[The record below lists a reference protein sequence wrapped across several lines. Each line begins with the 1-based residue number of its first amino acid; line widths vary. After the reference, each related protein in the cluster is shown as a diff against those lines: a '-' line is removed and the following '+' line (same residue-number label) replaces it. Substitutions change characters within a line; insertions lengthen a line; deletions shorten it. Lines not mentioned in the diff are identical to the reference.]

1 MLTSLQ
7 NMLIANS
14 MDINES
20 TTSSSDISGFGISH
34 PWSSGIEIFKNIIL
48 NKPSPALK
56 VYVQEN
62 NLNLEDIVEEMID
75 YMYVVC
81 DIDKETEDDSGFPI
95 FSTVFDNSKLKIRR
109 DYIHNF
115 GNKSIIKRA
124 LKSIGKPQ
132 TSPALL
138 SIYKPDSSNPGLSY
152 LGQYP
157 LNGSIMF
164 GNGSADK
171 NAPKLSVLE
180 GWVVD
185 MFNGDKMLE
194 ITDTIWRESTEVTVK
209 SIKQYLIEVNKKIG
223 KNIVPETEY
232 KALRLEKGNKIQ
244 NLFNEVVVKLS
255 KYYQHSNRN
264 SYNPSD
270 IFVYRKS
277 KENDIIQDLESI
289 LEFLIKAEAEKIE
302 IQKNKEIDGSTSIPA
317 SETVA
322 RDIFLKLT
330 AVDYDIVGIS
340 LKKLSKNA
348 RNVENVLDLVK
359 EKNYTPENRT
369 DIEINDISVNDKNP
383 NAIHF
388 QCKVKLISPSGNR
401 GYNGNYDIKV
411 TFRNYGAKQIDKKI
425 LKSNKNVING
435 KVQLGCEIVFK
446 GAAAISGK
454 IRIGLIRDIL
464 GPGIIDKGFE
474 ANINHISDAISLISK
489 NRKKI
494 MQSDNFKAI
503 IKAGLHEEDSSLPFI
518 VIS

>member
-14 MDINES
+14 VDINED
-20 TTSSSDISGFGISH
+20 TSSSDISGFGISH
-34 PWSSGIEIFKNIIL
+34 PWKSGIEIFRNIIL
-48 NKPSPALK
+48 NKPSAALK
-56 VYVQEN
+56 TYVQEN

-81 DIDKETEDDSGFPI
+81 DIDKETEDDPGYPI

-132 TSPALL
+132 NSLALL
-138 SIYKPDSSNPGLSY
+138 SIYKPDSSNPNLLY
-152 LGQYP
+152 LGEFRLP
-157 LNGSIMF
+157 TSIMF

-171 NAPKLSVLE
+171 NAPKLSILE

-185 MFNGDKMLE
+185 MFNGDNMLE
-194 ITDTIWRESTEVTVK
+194 ITDEIWRESTEVTVK
-209 SIKQYLIEVNKKIG
+209 SIRQYLEEVNKKIG
-223 KNIVPETEY
+223 GPTIKDGNTY

-244 NLFNEVVVKLS
+244 NLFNDVVVKLS

-270 IFVYRKS
+270 IFVYRKN

-289 LEFLIKAEAEKIE
+289 LESLIKAEQEKIE
-302 IQKNKEIDGSTSIPA
+302 IQKNKEIENNGSIPA

-322 RDIFLKLT
+322 RDLFLKLT

-348 RNVENVLDLVK
+348 RNVEDVLDLVK

-369 DIEINDISVNDKNP
+369 DIEINDIEVNDKNP

-388 QCKVKLISPSGNR
+388 GCKVKLMSPSGNR

-425 LKSNKNVING
+425 LKQNKNVING
-435 KVQLGCEIVFK
+435 RVQLGCEIVFK
-446 GAAAISGK
+446 GVAAISGK

-474 ANINHISDAISLISK
+474 SNINHISDAISLISK

-518 VIS
+518 EIS